1 MKFAIFFQLYTVK
14 RTQIPTLRNKIE
26 YYENVKFGNFC
37 EYQITTK

>member
-1 MKFAIFFQLYTVK
+1 MKFAIFFQLK
-14 RTQIPTLRNKIE
+14 RTQTPTLRNKIE